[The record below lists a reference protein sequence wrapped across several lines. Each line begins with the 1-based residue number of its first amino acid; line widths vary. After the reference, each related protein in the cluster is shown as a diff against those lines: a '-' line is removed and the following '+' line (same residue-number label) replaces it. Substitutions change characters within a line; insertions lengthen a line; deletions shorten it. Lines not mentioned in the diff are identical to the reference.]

1 MKITHPNSS
10 LWEKLV
16 TLVQH
21 MWENSTLLTELT
33 WTLLVLLPK
42 VKANTEGIGLLEV
55 LWKVIKNI
63 IDTQVNTDVQFYEVL
78 IGFCAFQLMGTAIME
93 LNMYHELAIIDQY
106 PLLLVF
112 VDLSKS
118 YDTLDCGLLLH
129 TLEEYGAGPKLYGIL
144 EEFWEN

>member
-1 MKITHPNSS
+1 MKTTHPNSS

-55 LWKVIKNI
+55 LWKVVKAITN
-63 IDTQVNTDVQFYEVL
+63 TWVNTDVKFHDIL
-78 IGFCAFQLMGTAIME
+78 HGFCSQKGMGTAIIE
-93 LNMYHELAIIDQY
+93 LNIAQELASIYQE
-106 PLLLVF
+106 PLFLVLLY
-112 VDLSKS
+112 LSKV
-118 YDTLDCGLLLH
+118 Y
-129 TLEEYGAGPKLYGIL
+129 EIL
-144 EEFWEN
+144 ECGRLL